1 MPAAEPAAAS
11 RRLRGALALLLLLA
25 LWLAAGT
32 AAATSRDQRWRTIE
46 SEHFYVHFY
55 QGSEAAAER
64 AVMLLERAHRRLAA
78 GLAHAPWLKTHVTLT
93 DHTDSANGVANTS
106 PYPRITAYVTAPD
119 SMSVL
124 EGFDDWLDILL
135 THEYTHIV
143 HLDTVHG
150 LPRLVNGLLGFGVV
164 GKVWQPNVI
173 QPRWFVEG
181 LATYEES
188 RLSSHGR
195 HRHAQFDMML
205 RAPILEHGF
214 IPIDRVSSGA
224 NIFPHGTSV
233 YLYGLHLVQ
242 YVADRYG
249 HDKLAELNHV
259 YAKQT
264 IPFAINRAVEKV
276 LGVSWEQL
284 WQEFELD
291 TVRRFQAQARAIR
304 ARGVREGRRVTYSVT
319 GQASNSHVRH
329 PFWSPDDEH
338 LYFFADDGQ
347 SNPGIRRIR
356 STGGRIRE
364 GVGVGRQGMTLGI
377 ERVVELQDAGSG
389 SFVGVSSDMVF
400 EVGGVHDLRYSWN
413 DLFLWRP
420 PAAGAVDARQNPA
433 DLEQLTF
440 GARARDPH
448 VSPDGRTVVF
458 SRNDAAQARLAFLD
472 LHTREVTEV
481 APVERL
487 QIVTTPRWSADGTKV
502 AYSAWREG
510 GMRDIYIYERAT
522 GRTIR
527 ATADRFLDSEPSWTP
542 DGKYVL
548 FSSDRDDVFNIF
560 AYEVASGRVL
570 QVTNVLGGAF
580 EPVVSH
586 DGGRMVYVGF
596 TANGYDL
603 WVMKLDPAAFFTP
616 LPVQDGRPDVDDP
629 TPELPEDRGRPPTLR
644 SRRYQPIRTMYP
656 RTIFPAGLSASGF
669 GGFGSALSASLGVG
683 DVLGFHSLSLSGSW
697 MTAFNAP
704 AGSVSYTLSRL
715 VPTFSISAG
724 RSFARR
730 TNYTRYIYD
739 GLAGDGGKPAAPYQQ
754 SDYDEKVARVAASMS
769 VPVIRHAIH
778 RADASV
784 AYAYTH
790 YAAVDGLSP
799 IDPNAPASTLPELG
813 GQGQIDLRLSYSNIR
828 GVRFGYGAQ
837 TGRAA
842 SLAVS
847 VIDPR
852 LGGRFSD
859 LWVSASYTEMVRMP
873 WRGQQVFAIS
883 ASGAA
888 SAGGFGRRPPFYVG
902 GDYQQADVL
911 RSFLQRQAYVD
922 IGALRGYQPGA
933 YNGRYYTVINAEY
946 RIPLADVERGLSTVP
961 TYIRRVTLIPFVDFG
976 GAWTT
981 FSREVLKWGVGATLA
996 TSFKLGYGDSIELVL
1011 QYARGF
1017 DEKYGLNY
1025 FRAAV
1030 ARSF

>member
-1 MPAAEPAAAS
+1 VPAPSLATAS
-11 RRLRGALALLLLLA
+11 RRLRGALALFLLLA
-25 LWLAAGT
+25 AWLSSGT
-32 AAATSRDQRWRTIE
+32 SGASSRDQHWRTIE
-46 SEHFYVHFY
+46 SDHFYVHFY

-78 GLAHAPWLKTHVTLT
+78 GLAHEPWLKTHVTLT
-93 DHTDSANGVANTS
+93 DNTDSANGVANTS
-106 PYPRITAYVTAPD
+106 PFPRITAYVTAPD

-124 EGFDDWLDILL
+124 EGFDDWIDILL
-135 THEYTHIV
+135 THEYTHVV

-150 LPRLVNGLLGFGVV
+150 LPRLVNGLLGFGVA

-188 RLSSHGR
+188 RLTSHGR

-205 RAPILEHGF
+205 RAPILEQGF

-249 HDKLAELNHV
+249 HDKLMELSHI

-264 IPFAINRAVEKV
+264 LPYGINRAVEKV
-276 LGVSWEQL
+276 LGVTWEKL
-284 WQEFELD
+284 WEEFELD
-291 TVRRFQAQARAIR
+291 TVRRFQAQAREIR
-304 ARGVREGRRVTYSVT
+304 ARGVREGRRITFTVS
-319 GQASNSHVRH
+319 GQASSNHVRH
-329 PFWSPDDEH
+329 PFWAPDDEH
-338 LYFFADDGQ
+338 IYYFEDDGQ
-347 SNPGIRRIR
+347 TNPGIRRIR

-364 GVGVGRQGMTLGI
+364 GVGVGRQGMTLDV

-400 EVGGVHDLRYSWN
+400 EIYGVHDLRYSWT
-413 DLFLWRP
+413 DLYLWRP
-420 PAAGAVDARQNPA
+420 PAGGAVDVRQNPG

-472 LHTREVTEV
+472 LNTREVTEV
-481 APVERL
+481 APAERL
-487 QIVTTPRWSADGTKV
+487 QVVTAPRWSFDGKKV
-502 AYSAWREG
+502 AFSAWREG
-510 GMRDIYIYERAT
+510 GMRDIYIYERET
-522 GRTIR
+522 GKTIR

-542 DGKYVL
+542 DGRWVL
-548 FSSDRDDVFNIF
+548 FSSDRDDVFNIY
-560 AYEVASGRVL
+560 AYEVATGRVM

-580 EPVVSH
+580 EPVVSN
-586 DGGRMVYVGF
+586 DGSRLVYVGF
-596 TANGYDL
+596 ARNGYDL

-616 LPVQDGRPDVDDP
+616 LPVIDARPQLDDP
-629 TPELPEDRGRPPTLR
+629 TPELAEDRGRPPLLR
-644 SRRYQPIRTMYP
+644 SRRYQAIRTMYP
-656 RTIFPAGLSASGF
+656 RTIMPGGLEAATS
-669 GGFGSALSASLGVG
+669 GGFGSALSASLGLA
-683 DVLGFHSLSLSGSW
+683 DVLGFHSLSLSGSYL
-697 MTAFNAP
+697 TAFDKP
-704 AGSVSYTLSRL
+704 AGSVSYSFSRFL
-715 VPTFSISAG
+715 PALSISAG

-739 GLAGDGGKPAAPYQQ
+739 GLGDGTKAGPAYEQT
-754 SDYDEKVARVAASMS
+754 DYDEKVTRVSAAIG
-769 VPVIRHAIH
+769 VPVLRHPVH
-778 RADASV
+778 RADASL
-784 AYAYTH
+784 AYGYTH
-790 YAAVDGLSP
+790 YAAIRGLSP
-799 IDPNAPASTLPELG
+799 VDPNAPTSDVPELG
-813 GQGQIDLRLSYSNIR
+813 GQGQIDLRLSYSNLR
-828 GVRFGYGAQ
+828 NVRFGYGNQ
-837 TGRAA
+837 NGRAA
-842 SLAVS
+842 SVAVS

-859 LWVSASYTEMVRMP
+859 LWVSAAYTEMIRMP
-873 WRGQQVFAIS
+873 WRGQQVLALTV
-883 ASGAA
+883 SGAA
-888 SAGGFGRRPPFYVG
+888 SAGGFGRRSPFYVG
-902 GDYQQADVL
+902 GDYQQSDVL
-911 RSFLQRQAYVD
+911 RAFLQRTGYVD
-922 IGALRGYQPGA
+922 VGALHGYQPGA
-933 YNGRYYTVINAEY
+933 FNGRYYSVLNAEY
-946 RIPLADVERGLSTVP
+946 RIPLADVERGIGTVP
-961 TYIRRVTLIPFVDFG
+961 TFLRRVTMIPFVDVG

-981 FSREVLKWGVGATLA
+981 FTREVIKWSVGGSLVS
-996 TSFKLGYGDSIELVL
+996 SFKLGYGDSIDIFL

-1017 DEKYGLNY
+1017 DDKYGLNY